1 MSANFSTRLRTLRK
15 DMGYTQSDLAKLL
28 NIGQTTIANY
38 ESGQRTPDISKI
50 KEVANLFN
58 VSIDYILGMND
69 FKIVNNDIYKYEDYL
84 QALLIGNK
92 NAALEIALSFFQN
105 GMEIKTF
112 YKDIIEKSLVEIGQ
126 LWESGKVDVWK
137 EHLATEISKVVMENY
152 KLNSRHTTQNNNKKI
167 ISFTP
172 GTESHS
178 MGLKMVSDIL
188 EQQGYKILFLG
199 TNIPNR
205 SIINAINDEKPYA
218 ICLSVTMRYHIESAK
233 NIISYIRTAFKKQCP
248 LIIIGGFALNE
259 QYDVIG
265 LTGADFYIRNFDDL
279 AKI

>member
-1 MSANFSTRLRTLRK
+1 MNANFSSRLRTLRK

-38 ESGQRTPDISKI
+38 ESGHRTPDISKI
-50 KEVANLFN
+50 KEIANLFN

-69 FKIVNNDIYKYEDYL
+69 IKIANNDIYKYDDYL

-92 NAALEIALSFFQN
+92 NKALEIALSFFQN
-105 GMEIKTF
+105 GIELKVF
-112 YKDIIEKSLVEIGQ
+112 YKDIIEKSLVKIGE
-126 LWESGKVDVWK
+126 LWEIGKVDVWK
-137 EHLATEISKVVMENY
+137 EHLATEISKVVLDNY
-152 KLNSRHTTQNNNKKI
+152 KMNFSPTTPNNKKI
-167 ISFTP
+167 IAFTP
-172 GTESHS
+172 GAETHS
-178 MGLKMVSDIL
+178 MGLKIVSDFL
-188 EQQGYKILFLG
+188 EQQGYNILFLG

-205 SIINAINDEKPYA
+205 SIINAIRDEDPYA

-233 NIISYIRTAFKKQCP
+233 NIISSIKNTFKKQSP

-265 LTGADFYIRNFDDL
+265 LTGADYYIKNLDDL
-279 AKI
+279 ARI

>member
-1 MSANFSTRLRTLRK
+1 MCVNFSSRLRSLRK

-38 ESGQRTPDISKI
+38 ESGHRTPDISKI

-69 FKIVNNDIYKYEDYL
+69 IKIVNNAIYKYEDYL
-84 QALLIGNK
+84 QALLMGNK
-92 NAALEIALSFFQN
+92 NKALEIALNFSQN
-105 GMEIKTF
+105 EMELKVF
-112 YKDIIEKSLVEIGQ
+112 YKDIIEKSLVEIGK
-126 LWESGKVDVWK
+126 LWESGEVDVWK
-137 EHLATEISKVVMENY
+137 EHLATEISKVAMDNY
-152 KLNSRHTTQNNNKKI
+152 KMKLRPSTPNNKKI
-167 ISFTP
+167 IAFTP
-172 GTESHS
+172 GTETHS
-178 MGLKMVSDIL
+178 VGLKMVSDFL
-188 EQQGYKILFLG
+188 EQQGYTTLFLG

-205 SIINAINDEKPYA
+205 SVINAISDEKPYA

-233 NIISYIRTAFKKQCP
+233 NLISTIRNTFKKQSP

-265 LTGADFYIRNFDDL
+265 LTGADYYIKNLDDL
-279 AKI
+279 ARI